1 MSIPTDCHDCE
12 HLKSFDEPH
21 EAGQLCALA
30 DQIAAFNIAD
40 GTVID
45 PPNWCPLKL
54 EAIAPNYRKEVITI
68 KHSSLPPPNES
79 KYSRTCT
86 VCNEGLL
93 LMRRDK
99 TTLILQPEDNCLL
112 CGQSYF
118 YEDIEDV
125 RATDWARKR

>member
-21 EAGQLCALA
+21 EAGQLCTLA
-30 DQIAAFNIAD
+30 DRIVAFNLAD

-45 PPNWCPLKL
+45 PPNWCPLRL
-54 EAIAPNYRKEVITI
+54 DAIAPNYRKEVITV
-68 KHSSLPPPNES
+68 KHSSLPRGSDTFYPRKCP
-79 KYSRTCT
+79 
-86 VCNEGLL
+86 VCSEGVL

-99 TTLILQPEDNCLL
+99 TTLILQAEDNCLL

-118 YEDIEDV
+118 YEDIDEI
-125 RATDWARKR
+125 RKNDWAK